1 MGAVQELDAGLE
13 ELKSE
18 NAQLRRSNR
27 ALKAQLNDLASTVQ
41 RLEQLVSGEKAKE
54 AQKVASSD

>member
-1 MGAVQELDAGLE
+1 MGAVQELDPGLE

-18 NAQLRRSNR
+18 NAQLRQSNR

-41 RLEQLVSGEKAKE
+41 RLEQVVTGQKPKE
-54 AQKVASSD
+54 AGEVVSSE